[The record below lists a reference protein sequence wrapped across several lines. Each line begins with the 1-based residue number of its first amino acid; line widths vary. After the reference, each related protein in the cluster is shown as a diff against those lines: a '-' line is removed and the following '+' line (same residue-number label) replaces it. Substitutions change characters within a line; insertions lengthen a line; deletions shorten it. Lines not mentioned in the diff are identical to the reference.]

1 MRRPSILSAIKL
13 VGALAFCIAASAC
26 ARVHDAPEQ
35 PPIKIATYLW
45 PGSFWIDV
53 AVKKGWF
60 AEAGLNVER
69 VNVRHKYFEGLDDLA
84 TGRLDGIGFSQ
95 FDLVR
100 HVAAGEDL
108 VGIAALDYSVG
119 AEALIARPGVTHLT
133 SLKGKRIALKR
144 GTYME
149 YLLSIAAEREGLSL
163 SDVILIDREQDG
175 AIADFS
181 AGKVDAIMVWE
192 PYVSQAL
199 AEGGVSL
206 FSTADFPG
214 LTYSIFTVRRQ
225 YIDTHPAQ
233 VAALID
239 VWHRSEHFVLEH
251 PQETSEIVAHSF
263 GEPLATV
270 QNLMHRVRVLDLAD
284 NRRAFSYSAGFESLH
299 GSWRRMD
306 DFLLER
312 GGSTTPVD
320 SPEHLSSRFI
330 ASLE

>member
-1 MRRPSILSAIKL
+1 MLKFRPAIKL
-13 VGALAFCIAASAC
+13 VCALALSFATAACGHVDKVA
-26 ARVHDAPEQ
+26 EQ
-35 PPIKIATYLW
+35 PPIKLATYLW

-53 AVKKGWF
+53 AAEKGWF

-69 VNVRHKYFEGLDDLA
+69 LNVRHKYFEGLDDLA

-108 VGIAALDYSVG
+108 VGIVALDYSVG
-119 AEALIARPGVTHLT
+119 AEALIARPGITRLV
-133 SLKGKRIALKR
+133 SLKGKRIALQR

-149 YLLSIAAEREGLSL
+149 YLLSIAAEREGVSL
-163 SDVILIDREQDG
+163 SDFILIDREQDN
-175 AIADFS
+175 AMADFS
-181 AGKVDAIMVWE
+181 ARKVDAIMVWE

-214 LTYSIFTVRRQ
+214 LTYTVFTMRRDF
-225 YIDTHPAQ
+225 IDKHPSQ

-239 VWHRSEHFVLEH
+239 VWHRSEHFVAEH
-251 PQETSEIVAHSF
+251 PDEASQIVAHSF
-263 GEPLATV
+263 GESLATV
-270 QNLMHRVRVLDLAD
+270 QNLMHRVRVLDVTD

-312 GGSTTPVD
+312 GRSEKPVD

>member
-1 MRRPSILSAIKL
+1 MLRYSVPPEIKL
-13 VGALAFCIAASAC
+13 LCAIALCIAACGCS
-26 ARVHDAPEQ
+26 RVDKAPER
-35 PPIKIATYLW
+35 PPLKLATYLW

-53 AVKKGWF
+53 AAKKGWF

-69 VNVRHKYFEGLDDLA
+69 INVRHKYFEGLGDLA

-100 HVAAGEDL
+100 HVDAGEDL

-119 AEALIARPGVTHLT
+119 AEALIARPGITHMI

-163 SDVILIDREQDG
+163 SDVILIDREQDD
-175 AIADFS
+175 AMADFS
-181 AGKVDAIMVWE
+181 ARKVDAIMVWE

-214 LTYSIFTVRRQ
+214 LTYSIFTVRREF
-225 YIDTHPAQ
+225 IDTHPSQ
-233 VAALID
+233 VTALIE
-239 VWHRSEHFVLEH
+239 VWHRAEHFVVEH
-251 PQETSEIVAHSF
+251 PEETSEIVAHSF

-270 QNLMHRVRVLDLAD
+270 QNLMHRVRVLDVTD
-284 NRRAFSYSAGFESLH
+284 NQRAFSYSAGFESLH

-306 DFLLER
+306 DFLLESGR
-312 GGSTTPVD
+312 SKTPVD

-330 ASLE
+330 AALE